1 MDKNFI
7 EKANLGEAVERFN
20 ELAKYKYPRQSLKKL
35 YEYTFVT
42 APQINEDGE
51 DDENTQA
58 PPQEDGGM
66 GQGMQQNAPQMPQN
80 GTPDAS
86 NQNGGMNTQMGGQ
99 MPPDASQMPQDDGMG
114 GQPMMGGDAGM
125 GMADDTM
132 NNDMMGDDMI
142 GDSEDV
148 DNMQEPGMGEDN
160 IETTEMEPDDE
171 VIDVDDLTQ
180 SQEATEYK
188 IDGVDDRLAKLFAVV
203 QKFSDQLENQEN
215 SIMALKDEFE
225 KRNPTPEEKL
235 NLRSQS
241 SYPYSETPK
250 GYWEKK
256 AQENPHYDIMYDND
270 VSPSDEQEEF
280 KIRKSDIS
288 GLNMKD
294 ISKSLDIDP
303 KLSDY
308 IGF

>member
-7 EKANLGEAVERFN
+7 ENNNLAEAIERFN
-20 ELAKYKYPRQSLKKL
+20 ELADYKYPKQSLKKL
-35 YEYTFVT
+35 YEYTFIT
-42 APQINEDGE
+42 APQVNEDGE
-51 DDENTQA
+51 EDDGMQ
-58 PPQEDGGM
+58 PPQDNDM
-66 GQGMQQNAPQMPQN
+66 GQGMNQPQN
-80 GTPDAS
+80 DAPDAS
-86 NQNGGMNTQMGGQ
+86 NQGGGMNPQMGGE
-99 MPPDASQMPQDDGMG
+99 MPPEASQMPQDGNLPTDGADAGME
-114 GQPMMGGDAGM
+114 MGGD
-125 GMADDTM
+125 
-132 NNDMMGDDMI
+132 MMDGEMEEPEME
-142 GDSEDV
+142 EDGV
-148 DNMQEPGMGEDN
+148 
-160 IETTEMEPDDE
+160 ETTEMEPDDE

-188 IDGVDDRLAKLFAVV
+188 IDGVDDRLSKLFAVV
-203 QKFSDQLENQEN
+203 QKFSDKLDNQEN
-215 SIMALKDEFE
+215 NIKALKDEFE

-250 GYWEKK
+250 GYWAKK
-256 AQENPHYDIMYDND
+256 AQENPHYDVMYNND

-294 ISKSLDIDP
+294 ISNSLDIDQ

-308 IGF
+308 LSF